1 MKKNIFLICALIVL
15 TSSAFSQNIDLGF
28 GATSGAKMKFDNT
41 GTTTMGYGLNARV
54 VVGISKFGISGGVSY
69 YLPSTYEITGSKIKN
84 TYYSINADLHYYL
97 IKIPKIRIY
106 ALAGLANNTLS
117 SKTTI
122 AGNSTKT
129 TKSNLLFEIGT
140 GLKAGPLF
148 VEVKYQTKIK
158 QFVTTIGFS
167 II

>member
-1 MKKNIFLICALIVL
+1 MKKNIFLICTLIAL
-15 TSSAFSQNIDLGF
+15 TSSVFSQNIDLGF

-41 GTTTMGYGLNARV
+41 GITTMGYGVNARA
-54 VVGISKFGISGGVSY
+54 VVGINKFGVSGGISY
-69 YLPSTYEITGSKIKN
+69 YLPSKYEIADTKFKK

-117 SKTTI
+117 TKTTI
-122 AGNSTKT
+122 SGNSTKT
-129 TKSNLLFEIGT
+129 TESNLLFEIGT
-140 GLKAGPLF
+140 GLKAGPLYI
-148 VEVKYQTKIK
+148 EGKYQTKIK
-158 QFVTTIGFS
+158 QFVATIGFS